1 MKRSV
6 KNKSKVGIWTRIKNI
21 YNNSPWHAAF
31 TYPILYILGGLIFGG
46 LIVATSSSMKNSNEL
61 NILDYFAMTFMFSIY
76 LTPIWVFIGLI
87 VSKKK
92 IPYVLSLCIGLGLLA
107 IAIYISLKITS
118 SM

>member
-1 MKRSV
+1 MKKSV
-6 KNKSKVGIWTRIKNI
+6 RNKSKVSIWTRIKNI

-46 LIVATSSSMKNSNEL
+46 LIAAISSSMKNSNEL

-92 IPYVLSLCIGLGLLA
+92 YLTFYLCVLGLD
-107 IAIYISLKITS
+107 Y
-118 SM
+118 

>member
-1 MKRSV
+1 MKKSV
-6 KNKSKVGIWTRIKNI
+6 RNKSKVGISTRIKNI
-21 YNNSPWHAAF
+21 YNNSPWHSAF

-46 LIVATSSSMKNSNEL
+46 LIAATSSSMKNSNEL

-107 IAIYISLKITS
+107 IAIYISLQITS
-118 SM
+118 RM